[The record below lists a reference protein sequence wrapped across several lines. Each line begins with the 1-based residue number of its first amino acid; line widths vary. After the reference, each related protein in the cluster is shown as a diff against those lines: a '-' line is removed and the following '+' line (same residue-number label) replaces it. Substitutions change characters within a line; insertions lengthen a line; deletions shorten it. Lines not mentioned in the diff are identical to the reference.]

1 MVRGV
6 TELSGLGEIR
16 TMHSSK
22 KRSIPRVQSSAY
34 LDLYMLGKEKD
45 RLEKEMFILEKRKTS
60 IQKRLDEIAVEM
72 KKLEE
77 EEGIARSNTNPNSA
91 ERTYTLGN
99 VVKKEWKKMVL
110 NY

>member
-6 TELSGLGEIR
+6 TELSGLRELR

-45 RLEKEMFILEKRKTS
+45 RLEKESFVLDKKKKAM
-60 IQKRLDEIAVEM
+60 QKRLDEIDAEM
-72 KKLEE
+72 KKLKE
-77 EEGIARSNTNPNSA
+77 A
-91 ERTYTLGN
+91 EAKRPQAYPKGFR
-99 VVKKEWKKMVL
+99 KPPGKEWKSMSL
-110 NY
+110 QY

>member
-6 TELSGLGEIR
+6 TELSGLREIR

-34 LDLYMLGKEKD
+34 LDLYMLRKEKD
-45 RLEKEMFILEKRKTS
+45 RLEKEVFILEKRKKS
-60 IQKRLDEIAVEM
+60 LQKRLDEIDTEM

-77 EEGIARSNTNPNSA
+77 AESRRGQANPD
-91 ERTYTLGN
+91 GF
-99 VVKKEWKKMVL
+99 KKPPAKDWKTMPLK
-110 NY
+110 Y

>member
-6 TELSGLGEIR
+6 TELSGLREIR
-16 TMHSSK
+16 TLHSAK
-22 KRSIPRVQSSAY
+22 KRSIPRVQSSTY

-60 IQKRLDEIAVEM
+60 MQKRLDEIAVEM

-77 EEGIARSNTNPNSA
+77 AEGIARSNTNPNSE
-91 ERTYTLGN
+91 ERTYTPGN

>member
-1 MVRGV
+1 MVRGA
-6 TELSGLGEIR
+6 TELSGLREIR

-60 IQKRLDEIAVEM
+60 LQKRLDDIAVEM
-72 KKLEE
+72 KKLEGAE
-77 EEGIARSNTNPNSA
+77 TREKRAPPDESNFHHKKGWKTMA
-91 ERTYTLGN
+91 MTY
-99 VVKKEWKKMVL
+99 
-110 NY
+110 

>member
-6 TELSGLGEIR
+6 TELSGLREIR

-34 LDLYMLGKEKD
+34 LDLYMLQKEKD
-45 RLEKEMFILEKRKTS
+45 RLEKEMCILDKRKKST
-60 IQKRLDEIAVEM
+60 QKRLDEIDVEM

-77 EEGIARSNTNPNSA
+77 AETRGQQANPDEFKKHPTKDWKSMA
-91 ERTYTLGN
+91 
-99 VVKKEWKKMVL
+99 VK
-110 NY
+110 Y